1 MKNIQLLL
9 DDDEYAVI
17 AAAAEKQNLPVLAY
31 IRRLLLGEKDEF
43 VRAYEEALRRVEAL
57 PPGTVFTLKTLF
69 GADWTM
75 RRGTKLTLGKA
86 FYEQFKENPNEERDK
101 NSPPKIAESR
111 GKDKSNIMRYERL

>member
-17 AAAAEKQNLPVLAY
+17 AAAAEEQNLPVLAY

-75 RRGTKLTLGKA
+75 SRGTKLTLGKA
-86 FYEQFKENPNEERDK
+86 FYEQFKENPDEERNK
-101 NSPPKIAESR
+101 NSPPKIAEAR

>member
-17 AAAAEKQNLPVLAY
+17 AAAAEEQNLPVLAY

-43 VRAYEEALRRVEAL
+43 VQAYEEAL

-86 FYEQFKENPNEERDK
+86 FYEQFKENPDEERDK

>member
-57 PPGTVFTLKTLF
+57 SPGTVFTLKTLF

-75 RRGTKLTLGKA
+75 SRGTKLTLGKA
-86 FYEQFKENPNEERDK
+86 FYEQFKENPDEERDK
-101 NSPPKIAESR
+101 NSPPKIAEAR

>member
-17 AAAAEKQNLPVLAY
+17 AAAAEEQNLPVLAY

-75 RRGTKLTLGKA
+75 RRDTKLTLGKA
-86 FYEQFKENPNEERDK
+86 FYEQFKENPNEEGDK

>member
-57 PPGTVFTLKTLF
+57 SPGTVFTLKTLF

-75 RRGTKLTLGKA
+75 SRGTKLTLGKA
-86 FYEQFKENPNEERDK
+86 FYEQFKENPDEERNK
-101 NSPPKIAESR
+101 NSPPKIAEAR

>member
-17 AAAAEKQNLPVLAY
+17 AAAAEEQNLPVLAY

-57 PPGTVFTLKTLF
+57 SPGTVFTLKTLF

-75 RRGTKLTLGKA
+75 SRGTKLTLGKA
-86 FYEQFKENPNEERDK
+86 FYEQFKENPDEERNK
-101 NSPPKIAESR
+101 NSPPKIAEAR

>member
-43 VRAYEEALRRVEAL
+43 VRAYEEELRRVEAL
-57 PPGTVFTLKTLF
+57 SPGTVFTLKTLF

-75 RRGTKLTLGKA
+75 SRGTKLTLGKA
-86 FYEQFKENPNEERDK
+86 FYDMVSGGAVTMAR
-101 NSPPKIAESR
+101 AL
-111 GKDKSNIMRYERL
+111 GKDSSNIMQYERI

>member
-17 AAAAEKQNLPVLAY
+17 AAAAEEQNLPVLAY

-75 RRGTKLTLGKA
+75 RRGTKLNLFKA
-86 FYEQFKENPNEERDK
+86 FY
-101 NSPPKIAESR
+101 
-111 GKDKSNIMRYERL
+111 

>member
-1 MKNIQLLL
+1 MQ
-9 DDDEYAVI
+9 
-17 AAAAEKQNLPVLAY
+17 
-31 IRRLLLGEKDEF
+31 
-43 VRAYEEALRRVEAL
+43 AYEEALRRVEAL
-57 PPGTVFTLKTLF
+57 PPRTVFTLKTLF

-86 FYEQFKENPNEERDK
+86 FYEQFKENPDEERDK

>member
-57 PPGTVFTLKTLF
+57 PSGTVFTLKTLF

-75 RRGTKLTLGKA
+75 SRGTKLTLGKA
-86 FYEQFKENPNEERDK
+86 FYEQFKENPDEERNK
-101 NSPPKIAESR
+101 NSPPKIAEAR